1 MAGIKFIHKDD
12 KEVVIKGTPNVPINK
27 SKKLNSIDG
36 SESLFYIET
45 ETAFKMKLDSKV
57 DFSKKHPQDDNFS
70 LITIPINRI

>member
-1 MAGIKFIHKDD
+1 MAGIKFIHTDD